1 MAISPAQSC
10 FAALCV
16 PPVVVATT
24 WSNVALC
31 LAIRNRE
38 LEEVLNIDVP
48 SGADSPKFS
57 IPSLARALALISI
70 HEQPYVFCATGDGRL
85 LLFCL
90 VRGVDGLLAVGESR
104 AVSLGVLP
112 VRIITSH
119 PLDKFSTAVLCCSD
133 RACLIRGNSSVF
145 LLDCTVA
152 HLAVFKTVHD
162 WNRCIVGPLRGNNE
176 CTIISCHGQ
185 CAFCKI
191 NTERRLRITTVP
203 LGKSP

>member
-1 MAISPAQSC
+1 MLHFDCEQVLLSEHLECIASRQLLDEASCVAISPAQSC

-70 HEQPYVFCATGDGRL
+70 HEQPYVFCATVK
-85 LLFCL
+85 FMA
-90 VRGVDGLLAVGESR
+90 LAGSPSTSFR
-104 AVSLGVLP
+104 DLP
-112 VRIITSH
+112 
-119 PLDKFSTAVLCCSD
+119 
-133 RACLIRGNSSVF
+133 G
-145 LLDCTVA
+145 
-152 HLAVFKTVHD
+152 
-162 WNRCIVGPLRGNNE
+162 
-176 CTIISCHGQ
+176 
-185 CAFCKI
+185 
-191 NTERRLRITTVP
+191 
-203 LGKSP
+203 